1 MLHFGRTDVF
11 PAADLFLR
19 GVVVKHYNRGAAM
32 NEREIRAFAAKRWGA
47 YQSYNALYFLAGMR
61 AGTITLKPERV
72 LSSDE
77 SDAKPTHRA
86 QRKTTDRHDETRDVT
101 Q

>member
-1 MLHFGRTDVF
+1 VF

-19 GVVVKHYNRGAAM
+19 NVVIRNYNRGAAM
-32 NEREIRAFAAKRWGA
+32 SEREIRAFAAERWGGFE
-47 YQSYNALYFLAGMR
+47 SYSALYFLAGMR

-77 SDAKPTHRA
+77 RDAKPTHRT
-86 QRKTTDRHDETRDVT
+86 RKKTADRQDET
-101 Q
+101 

>member
-1 MLHFGRTDVF
+1 VF

-19 GVVVKHYNRGAAM
+19 GVVVKYYNRGVAM
-32 NEREIRAFAAKRWGA
+32 SEREIRAFAAKRWGA
-47 YQSYNALYFLAGMR
+47 YQSYAALYFLAGMR

-72 LSSDE
+72 LSSNQ

-86 QRKTTDRHDETRDVT
+86 QRKTANRHDET
-101 Q
+101 